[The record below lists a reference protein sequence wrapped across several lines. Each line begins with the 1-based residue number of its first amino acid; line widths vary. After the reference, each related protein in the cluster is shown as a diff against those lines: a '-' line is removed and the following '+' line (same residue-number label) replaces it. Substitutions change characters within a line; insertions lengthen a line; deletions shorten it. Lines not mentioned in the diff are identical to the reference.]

1 MTEDFY
7 ERLLDVSTT
16 ILERSRHKSGVKFC
30 VSWSPPNTAVLAIV
44 YDGKASAEHKLHH
57 LYGAYNDAEFLFKA
71 EKFYAML
78 KDRVEGTSLEEDL
91 RELREL
97 IDQLAKEN

>member
-7 ERLLDVSTT
+7 KRLLNVSTT
-16 ILERSRHKSGVKFC
+16 ILERSRHKPGVKFC
-30 VSWSPPNTAVLAIV
+30 ASWSPPNTAVLAIV

-78 KDRVEGTSLEEDL
+78 RDRVEGTSLDDDL
-91 RELREL
+91 RELRGM
-97 IDQLAKEN
+97 IDHLYTEN